1 MATRHAL
8 SDLSLLN
15 LCPATPPGALFLLLT
30 PSARLLTTLWRR
42 RFMSSD
48 KGKQKQPHPAI
59 SFSYLLLPAFFGLD
73 RIFTFLVW
81 PLHLLAPRLL
91 LGLSDSWRLYPVF
104 CFGRTVGRAAF
115 SGNHQWIVHGTAN
128 GHGLSSEVRPVLSA
142 SPLLNSPVK

>member
-30 PSARLLTTLWRR
+30 PSARLLTTLWRH

-59 SFSYLLLPAFFGLD
+59 SFSYLLLPAFF
-73 RIFTFLVW
+73 V
-81 PLHLLAPRLL
+81 HL
-91 LGLSDSWRLYPVF
+91 LGLATPSSCSWFGCSLDYRIHGGYTL
-104 CFGRTVGRAAF
+104 CF
-115 SGNHQWIVHGTAN
+115 
-128 GHGLSSEVRPVLSA
+128 VLA
-142 SPLLNSPVK
+142 GP

>member
-48 KGKQKQPHPAI
+48 KGKQKQPQPFLSLIYSSPH
-59 SFSYLLLPAFFGLD
+59 
-73 RIFTFLVW
+73 FLVRQN
-81 PLHLLAPRLL
+81 LHLL
-91 LGLSDSWRLYPVF
+91 GLATPSSCSWFGCSLDYRIHGGYTL
-104 CFGRTVGRAAF
+104 CF
-115 SGNHQWIVHGTAN
+115 
-128 GHGLSSEVRPVLSA
+128 VLA
-142 SPLLNSPVK
+142 GP

>member
-81 PLHLLAPRLL
+81 PLHLLAP
-91 LGLSDSWRLYPVF
+91 GLVAPWIIGF
-104 CFGRTVGRAAF
+104 MAAIPCVLF
-115 SGNHQWIVHGTAN
+115 WQDRRPCRVQW
-128 GHGLSSEVRPVLSA
+128 
-142 SPLLNSPVK
+142 

>member
-15 LCPATPPGALFLLLT
+15 LCPATPPGALLLLLT

-48 KGKQKQPHPAI
+48 KGKHKKKKGNR
-59 SFSYLLLPAFFGLD
+59 SRFLLLLISLLERDDLGCSLD
-73 RIFTFLVW
+73 
-81 PLHLLAPRLL
+81 
-91 LGLSDSWRLYPVF
+91 SDSWRLRRACVF
-104 CFGRTVGRAAF
+104 VLGRTVGRAAF

-142 SPLLNSPVK
+142 SSPLLNSLQ